1 MDAIASLFS
10 FITTPVSWVIVQ
22 FHKVYGA
29 LFGDDTGW
37 GSGACR
43 SCPWWSLIGICLI
56 PLFVKQIKSTRAM
69 QALQPEMKEI
79 QERYKND
86 KQRQSEEMMKLY
98 KETGTNPLSSCL
110 PILAQSPFFF
120 ALYHVLNG
128 IATGDTIG
136 VINESLLASARKAHI
151 FGAPLAA
158 KFKDGS
164 ATVEALGATV
174 TDVRVVTAVMII
186 LMSASQFYTQRQL
199 MTKNVDTTVKTP
211 FMQQQKML
219 MYVFRVMFAVFG
231 IDFPVGVLV
240 YWLTTNVWTMG
251 QQMYVIHNNPTPGSK
266 AQAAYLERLTKHV
279 LNHGKARK
287 RSEHI
292 IKAIV
297 AKGRDRNEFERK
309 FINGLNKAGLA
320 AQADGTV
327 VQSESQVAV
336 QTEDGSPASAAAS
349 SKRQQPKRQSNS
361 QRQSGAAASG
371 TKAAGEDQS
380 STPTSLSK
388 SEEPRTQRPRTPS
401 RPLRPR
407 SSPVPVTAARPS
419 PDSARVRSGPSPRP
433 RSNEGVHPVT
443 EGTTSAAAEG
453 ADTLTRLEQEGE
465 IAADYLEGLL
475 DIADL
480 DGDIDMDVEADRAA
494 VSIISDAGGRDL
506 QKLVGRDG
514 EVLEALPGA
523 HPPGRAPG
531 DRGPQPSDAGHHR
544 SPGKDLP
551 ELSELG
557 AKAAAEVKNTGESVK
572 LKPMTPFERKVVHD
586 AVKAAGLRSESEGEE
601 PQRFVVVLPA

>member
-1 MDAIASLFS
+1 MDTIASLFS

-29 LFGDDTGW
+29 IFGPDTGW
-37 GSGACR
+37 AWGLSIV
-43 SCPWWSLIGICLI
+43 SLVILIRICLI

-69 QALQPEMKEI
+69 QTLQPEMKKI

-164 ATVEALGATV
+164 ATVQALGATV

-219 MYVFRVMFAVFG
+219 MYVFPVMFAVFG
-231 IDFPVGVLV
+231 INFPVGVLV

-287 RSEHI
+287 RSERTI

-327 VQSESQVAV
+327 IQSESQATV
-336 QTEDGSPASAAAS
+336 QTEDGSPASAATP
-349 SKRQQPKRQSNS
+349 KRQQPKRQSKS

-371 TKAAGEDQS
+371 TKAA
-380 STPTSLSK
+380 
-388 SEEPRTQRPRTPS
+388 
-401 RPLRPR
+401 
-407 SSPVPVTAARPS
+407 A
-419 PDSARVRSGPSPRP
+419 
-433 RSNEGVHPVT
+433 
-443 EGTTSAAAEG
+443 
-453 ADTLTRLEQEGE
+453 
-465 IAADYLEGLL
+465 
-475 DIADL
+475 
-480 DGDIDMDVEADRAA
+480 
-494 VSIISDAGGRDL
+494 
-506 QKLVGRDG
+506 
-514 EVLEALPGA
+514 
-523 HPPGRAPG
+523 
-531 DRGPQPSDAGHHR
+531 
-544 SPGKDLP
+544 
-551 ELSELG
+551 
-557 AKAAAEVKNTGESVK
+557 
-572 LKPMTPFERKVVHD
+572 
-586 AVKAAGLRSESEGEE
+586 
-601 PQRFVVVLPA
+601 